1 MTVSAAILFPA
12 VCTSDTNNAEICHN
26 IIINNPSNRKFIER
40 FWRLKL
46 VKVKALYNFKLKE
59 KHTMH
64 KYPYTHT
71 HTHTYTS
78 KQNVHISF
86 GRSIR

>member
-46 VKVKALYNFKLKE
+46 VRLRDKVLYN
-59 KHTMH
+59 
-64 KYPYTHT
+64 
-71 HTHTYTS
+71 S
-78 KQNVHISF
+78 KINVQCPNTVSMIQHSLEINS
-86 GRSIR
+86 GHLNSHLLTGLG